1 MKELIQ
7 AGKRVRDAQEKLLA
21 GGDRKPLDRAA
32 SAQREATKSWCEPP
46 STWPTGAGWARAR
59 PSKRRSDKRFGP
71 RRPTT
76 RWRSSSQP
84 GVSCASRK
92 RWGCS
97 VSMFPRQRRRETP
110 APKKKRKSADKGDE
124 AASRTEAAE
133 RRRAENLERKRL
145 TALEAA
151 RKAEQRA
158 RRAAEAAERATAKE
172 RTTAERAIKRLEKAE
187 SDEES
192 ARAKLEEA
200 LAEVERLDQGRR
212 AVGAGSAG
220 RVHHHGLDCWPRDPG
235 YTGPAALIRSRGPA
249 AGWAA
254 GPGDVDDRD
263 AGSGDRLLGQQH
275 EVSVAV
281 AVGIHA
287 LDVENAAAGRPAVGE
302 SGWAGGRLECLRGR
316 AGGRRLRFAGAC
328 SAPLPSLRRSRSAV
342 RL

>member
-1 MKELIQ
+1 MTDEADQLYELPLSEFTSARTELEKRLRKDGKREEAAGVKALRKPTAPAWALNQVARREPKAVKELIQ

-32 SAQREATKSWCEPP
+32 SAQREATKELVRAAVNVADGGGVG
-46 STWPTGAGWARAR
+46 TGAAFEEKVGQTLRAAAADDEVAEQFAAGR
-59 PSKRRSDKRFGP
+59 LVREQEAVGLFGFDVP
-71 RRPTT
+71 AAAP
-76 RWRSSSQP
+76 
-84 GVSCASRK
+84 A
-92 RWGCS
+92 
-97 VSMFPRQRRRETP
+97 RETP

-200 LAEVERLDQGRR
+200 LAEVERLDQK
-212 AVGAGSAG
+212 GAE
-220 RVHHHGLDCWPRDPG
+220 P
-235 YTGPAALIRSRGPA
+235 
-249 AGWAA
+249 
-254 GPGDVDDRD
+254 
-263 AGSGDRLLGQQH
+263 
-275 EVSVAV
+275 
-281 AVGIHA
+281 
-287 LDVENAAAGRPAVGE
+287 
-302 SGWAGGRLECLRGR
+302 
-316 AGGRRLRFAGAC
+316 
-328 SAPLPSLRRSRSAV
+328 
-342 RL
+342 